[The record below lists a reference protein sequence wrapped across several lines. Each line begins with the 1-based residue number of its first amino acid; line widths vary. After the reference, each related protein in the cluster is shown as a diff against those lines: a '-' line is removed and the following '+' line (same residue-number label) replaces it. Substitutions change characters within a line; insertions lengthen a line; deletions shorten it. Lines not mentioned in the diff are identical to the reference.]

1 MEKLILGAAL
11 CCVPIALAGA
21 AHADSSS
28 DFLAGSTNALILGPT
43 GVSTPD
49 AAYISDVENLYLDPN
64 GYDGTPATTL
74 ALTTPE
80 SVDFGNSVA
89 QGENDLVNAV
99 VADYNA
105 GDMHC
110 AASGVCSDPLTIF
123 TYSQSSVI
131 ASLAEQQLA
140 ADQIPSDALRFV
152 MIGDTA
158 SAQDGFL
165 STLGDNPWGQI
176 ILDSLGWQ
184 NLIGSTT
191 PDNLYPTEVY
201 TIAGDL
207 WADPFDAGGL
217 QGTLQQDI
225 ELGSALH
232 EAYLGLTPAE
242 IGSATPVVEGLTTY
256 FDIPTLNVFEL
267 WGALFNAFSAL

>member
-1 MEKLILGAAL
+1 MKKLILGAAL
-11 CCVPIALAGA
+11 CSAPIALAGLA
-21 AHADSSS
+21 GADNTT
-28 DFLAGSTNALILGPT
+28 DFLSGSTNALVLGPT
-43 GVSTPD
+43 GVATPN
-49 AAYISDVENLYLDPN
+49 AAYISDVEKLYLDPN
-64 GYDGTPATTL
+64 GYDGTTATTL

-80 SVDFGNSVA
+80 TDNFGPSVT
-89 QGENDLVNAV
+89 QGEEDLVNAV
-99 VADYNA
+99 VADYEA
-105 GDMHC
+105 GDMEC
-110 AASGVCSDPLTIF
+110 NAGVCADPLTIF

-140 ADQIPSDALRFV
+140 ADHIPSDALRFV
-152 MIGDTA
+152 MIGDTG

-165 STLGDNPWGQI
+165 NILGENPWGQI
-176 ILDSLGWQ
+176 ILDELGLQ
-184 NLIGSTT
+184 NLIGATT

-207 WADPFDAGGL
+207 WADPFHAGGF
-217 QGTLQQDI
+217 QGTLEQDI
-225 ELGSALH
+225 ELGLLLH
-232 EAYLGLTPAE
+232 DAYLGLTPAE